1 MGAVRMPTLPRIDLG
16 FEAADRGALLAGL
29 RFVEGVASGWTL
41 EELRAWIAQE
51 MVAPGRMTAVS
62 VVQEAA
68 VGSIA
73 LDPATSAAAER
84 VGTLDDLPKLLA
96 MSRSR
101 VVVTLR
107 AFIGTPPDDRFLQA
121 AIYQER
127 VQRVSTDRGAIWVA
141 RPLEKDLLADVVLSL
156 FAADILMY
164 RDFHQACLCV
174 CGVCGRVS
182 FAPAVTSQSGCA
194 EHPARSDGVSGV
206 RRTESATIAVPA
218 SRK

>member
-1 MGAVRMPTLPRIDLG
+1 MPTLPRIDVG
-16 FEAADRGALLAGL
+16 FEPTDRGALLAGL
-29 RFVEGVASGWTL
+29 RFVEGVASGWAL
-41 EELRAWIAQE
+41 EELRGWIADE

-107 AFIGTPPDDRFLQA
+107 AFIAKPADDRFLQA

-127 VQRVSTDRGAIWVA
+127 VQRLTTDRGAVWVA
-141 RPLEKDLLADVVLSL
+141 RPSEKDLLADIVLSL

-164 RDFHQACLCV
+164 RDFHQASLCV
-174 CGVCGRVS
+174 CTACGRVS
-182 FAPAVTSQSGCA
+182 FAPAVTTQSGCS
-194 EHPARSDGVSGV
+194 EHPSRSDAVSGV
-206 RRTESATIAVPA
+206 RRTDSSATVPL